1 MKFILGTPQFGMK
14 YGITN
19 SIRPN
24 FKELNK
30 IKKTIILKK
39 IKFLDTAENYGNSE
53 KIIKQ
58 FKLKNINIITKIK
71 VSDRINSINLESY
84 FINKIKQSIR
94 RIGVKKIFCL
104 LLHDVRD
111 AKSKNSISYFKSLK
125 MLKKLGLIKH
135 YGVSVYEPSDIQ
147 KILELWTPEFIQIP
161 INILDQRFI
170 NYQTLQLLKKKK
182 IKIIARSCF
191 LQGLLLNKKIAHK
204 KFKKYFNSF
213 DVFFKW
219 CEKNNLKY
227 INACLNFYKKFKF
240 IDYFVIGANN
250 NDQLLETLSELNK
263 RFVRI
268 PNKFKVNNKKII
280 DPRKWKY

>member
-1 MKFILGTPQFGMK
+1 
-14 YGITN
+14 
-19 SIRPN
+19 
-24 FKELNK
+24 
-30 IKKTIILKK
+30 
-39 IKFLDTAENYGNSE
+39 
-53 KIIKQ
+53 
-58 FKLKNINIITKIK
+58 
-71 VSDRINSINLESY
+71 
-84 FINKIKQSIR
+84 
-94 RIGVKKIFCL
+94 
-104 LLHDVRD
+104 
-111 AKSKNSISYFKSLK
+111 

-147 KILELWTPEFIQIP
+147 EILELWTPEFIQIP
-161 INILDQRFI
+161 INILDQRFT

-191 LQGLLLNKKIAHK
+191 LQGLLLNKKIAYK
-204 KFKKYFNSF
+204 KFKKHFNPF

-227 INACLNFYKKFKF
+227 INACLNFYKKLKF
-240 IDYFVIGANN
+240 IDYFVIVANN

-280 DPRKWKY
+280 DPRQWKY

>member
-84 FINKIKQSIR
+84 FINKIKQ
-94 RIGVKKIFCL
+94 
-104 LLHDVRD
+104 
-111 AKSKNSISYFKSLK
+111 
-125 MLKKLGLIKH
+125 
-135 YGVSVYEPSDIQ
+135 
-147 KILELWTPEFIQIP
+147 
-161 INILDQRFI
+161 
-170 NYQTLQLLKKKK
+170 
-182 IKIIARSCF
+182 
-191 LQGLLLNKKIAHK
+191 
-204 KFKKYFNSF
+204 
-213 DVFFKW
+213 
-219 CEKNNLKY
+219 
-227 INACLNFYKKFKF
+227 
-240 IDYFVIGANN
+240 
-250 NDQLLETLSELNK
+250 
-263 RFVRI
+263 
-268 PNKFKVNNKKII
+268 
-280 DPRKWKY
+280 